1 MSANDDARST
11 LLIGANGGVGAA
23 AARKMLDRGYRVTAT
38 VSRPERQKSF
48 THQMPG
54 CRRVIPLDLSDSAI
68 TERSVAE
75 MVAEITAAEGRLDA
89 VIVCAAVSPFAP
101 AETTSLEMF
110 RRTMEINCVSHLAIY
125 RAAMPALRACRGRFV
140 FTSSLSGRV
149 ATPMMGAYVASKFA
163 LEGLA
168 DVMRQEAGA
177 WGVEVILL
185 QPGTIDTPI
194 VSRSRD
200 ALAAAIPALPAEE
213 RLLYGKLYRQMQ
225 YRVVSAL
232 DAGGLMPPE
241 VVADAVIH
249 AIETPQPLPRYRIGA
264 DAEFLIGAS
273 RTKSDREMDSLVL
286 DIYGSSPVDGD

>member
-1 MSANDDARST
+1 MSTTDRARSA

-23 AARKMLDRGYRVTAT
+23 VARTMLGRGYRVTAT
-38 VSRPERQKSF
+38 VSRPETAASF
-48 THQMPG
+48 VRDVPG
-54 CRRVIPLDLSDSAI
+54 CRRVHALDLSDSAI
-68 TERSVAE
+68 TEASIGE
-75 MVAEITAAEGRLDA
+75 FIAEIIATGSQLDA
-89 VIVCAAVSPFAP
+89 VVICAAVSPFAP
-101 AETTSLEMF
+101 AETTSLAMF
-110 RRTMEINCVSHLAIY
+110 RNTMEINCVSHLAIY

-168 DVMRQEAGA
+168 DVMRQEAGE

-194 VSRSRD
+194 LSRSRN
-200 ALAAAIPALPAEE
+200 ALAVAIPSLSKDEDA
-213 RLLYGKLYRQMQ
+213 LYGKLYRQMQ

-232 DAGGLMPPE
+232 DQGGLMSPQ
-241 VVADAVIH
+241 VVAEAVIH
-249 AIETPQPLPRYRIGA
+249 AVETPTPQPRYRVGS
-264 DAEFLIGAS
+264 DAEFLIEAS

-286 DIYGSSPVDGD
+286 DIYRSSPIDPD